1 MCIRDRY
8 NSARLIE
15 LVARR
20 VGLTHGF
27 ENFSDLI
34 SIVPSFPATGE
45 NKIPYYGDRV
55 VTMMSIEAAFSDMEY
70 LKIDGVRVVYPDG
83 WFLCRPSN
91 TEPVLILRAEAQTE
105 SSLAG
110 LLSDVQSRL
119 AGIIDISEL
128 S

>member
-1 MCIRDRY
+1 MYKRQ
-8 NSARLIE
+8 
-15 LVARR
+15 
-20 VGLTHGF
+20 
-27 ENFSDLI
+27 
-34 SIVPSFPATGE
+34 GE